1 MYKNKHIYFFRI
13 VNNINPDH
21 PTMVPSAIQR
31 TKMLKH
37 MDVKNILVMLES
49 RINAKEALINWDQ
62 KFVKVET

>member
-1 MYKNKHIYFFRI
+1 
-13 VNNINPDH
+13 
-21 PTMVPSAIQR
+21 MVPSAVQR

-62 KFVKVET
+62 KFVKVKRC